1 MASAVVHCE
10 ALGLL
15 MFIHCLLLIPLFN
28 GVGPGF
34 INHPAGEERAGCFGF
49 CILNVVSFLYL
60 FLTVPWIGLWCVN
73 MAFPGH
79 THLLPD
85 QYFDLYP
92 C

>member
-1 MASAVVHCE
+1 MASAAVHCE

-15 MFIHCLLLIPLFN
+15 MFINCLLLIPLFY

-34 INHPAGEERAGCFGF
+34 IYHPAGEERAGCFAF
-49 CILNVVSFLYL
+49 CILNVASFLYL
-60 FLTVPWIGLWCVN
+60 FLTVPLVDLWCVI
-73 MAFPGH
+73 MAFPGQ